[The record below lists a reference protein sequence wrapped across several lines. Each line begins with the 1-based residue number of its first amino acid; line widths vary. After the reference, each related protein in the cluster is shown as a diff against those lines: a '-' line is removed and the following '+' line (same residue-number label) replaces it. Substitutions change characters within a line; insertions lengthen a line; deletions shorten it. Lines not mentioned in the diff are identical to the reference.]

1 MNFSGSWKDYLYM
14 VELSYNNCY
23 QKSIQ
28 MAPFE
33 VLYGLKCRSPLYW
46 DEIGE
51 QSVLGL
57 ELITQATK
65 QVKVIRED
73 IKAVQNL

>member
-1 MNFSGSWKDYLYM
+1 
-14 VELSYNNCY
+14 
-23 QKSIQ
+23 